1 MITQL
6 DIQRTAKIMI
16 DQHGEDALFEAM
28 DREHQ
33 FLYKNDTQGAH
44 LWHRITNTIEWMT
57 MPEALAWG
65 IAAND
70 C

>member
-28 DREHQ
+28 NREHQ
-33 FLYKNDTQGAH
+33 FLYKNDTQGA
-44 LWHRITNTIEWMT
+44 LFPVSTCETK
-57 MPEALAWG
+57 
-65 IAAND
+65 
-70 C
+70 